1 MQVQSGRNLKSF
13 AYISD
18 SKLRALHGQLV
29 EIPSD
34 RKLEWKM
41 DIKVASLTGS
51 LQQKESEQSRESKLK
66 AVVDAL
72 ESQGQIGTIH
82 EPLEYFRGSVPM
94 RWGIFQD
101 QRRPEN
107 EPPLVYFGAFAGDTI
122 LGLGGSTRHVLGSE
136 GISSTTSRSAT
147 PFLVHHLLSGL
158 GLPDDGWDSFKS
170 YDDSEGMTY
179 QAIVLATS
187 QLRGP
192 TFDME
197 FVAKTLVTGSVRH
210 QIVTRGERRKCL
222 LGTPLYVAFGR
233 PMNADPW
240 QKPWVGE

>member
-1 MQVQSGRNLKSF
+1 MLVQSARSLKSF

-18 SKLRALHGQLV
+18 SKLNALYGQLV
-29 EIPSD
+29 DVPSD
-34 RKLEWKM
+34 CKLEWKM
-41 DIKVASLTGS
+41 DLKFASLTRS
-51 LQQKESEQSRESKLK
+51 VQRKESEQSRESKLRT
-66 AVVDAL
+66 VTNAL
-72 ESQGQIGTIH
+72 ELQRQIGTID

-101 QRRPEN
+101 QRRPED

-158 GLPDDGWDSFKS
+158 GYPDTGWDTFKS
-170 YDDSEGMTY
+170 YDSSECMTY
-179 QAIVLATS
+179 EAVVLATS

-192 TFDME
+192 TANME
-197 FVAKTLVTGSVRH
+197 FLAKT
-210 QIVTRGERRKCL
+210 
-222 LGTPLYVAFGR
+222 
-233 PMNADPW
+233 
-240 QKPWVGE
+240 